1 MSKSFLLIPV
11 FSILIVLRA
20 YSTGYQ
26 FLSDVAHFERTNNVI
41 KIQCQNADVRITVI
55 SDDLFRIEV
64 SPSRTF
70 RDDKSYSVLPVRIS
84 PSQVIVKDR
93 FDEITIATPELTL
106 NIKKKPCRLA
116 FFDRAGN
123 LLCKDHE
130 AFGTGWSGTR
140 VCCWKELHDESFY
153 GLGEKTRGL
162 NKRGDAF
169 IMWNSDIPGYM
180 PTQDPLYQSHPFF
193 IGLYQGRGFG
203 IFFDNS
209 YRSQFNFGAGND
221 QFYSFG
227 AEDGPMDYYFIFGP
241 SLKKVLER
249 YGQLVGTMP
258 LPPKW
263 SLGYQQCRWSYY
275 PESEV
280 IALANTFRAKQIPCD
295 VIYLDIH
302 YMNGYRVFTWDNPR
316 FPAPKQ
322 MLENLRN
329 MGFKVAVI
337 IDPGIKV
344 DPNYWVYQ
352 QGLEGDHF
360 CKYPNGT
367 IYQGQVWPGW
377 CHFPDFSK
385 PATREWFGQLYRG
398 IIDDG
403 VMGFWND
410 MNEPATWGGTFPD
423 IVQFDGD
430 GKGADH
436 LKIHNLYGMLM
447 ARSSYEGVRQ
457 LRPNQRPFIL
467 TRAGFSG
474 VQRYSA
480 VWTGDN
486 VASWEHLR
494 LSINM
499 CLGLGMSGVAF
510 CGMDVGGFMEA
521 PTPELYTRWVQLGTF
536 TPLFRTHTCI
546 DTPDQEPWSFGDR
559 FEEINKKYIQLRY
572 QLLPYLYHAFYQ
584 SATKNMPIMRPLV
597 YEFQDDPRTY
607 WLDDQFMLGDKLLIA
622 PIYQANQTSR
632 KVYFPQGE
640 WYDFWTDE
648 KITGPAERLVDAP
661 LDKIPLF
668 VKSGTVLPLQP
679 IMQYVGQFPLDPMIL
694 QIYPRLGNNRD
705 SLYEDDGMSFD
716 YQKGHYRITLFE
728 LLVEQKRINI
738 SIHRI
743 VDHYTPE
750 QRSLLLKVHAIMA
763 KPRHAKLDEQVLLEA
778 RNMEALQGEKFGW
791 TYHAADKLLCVKFPD
806 ERHKANLELIF

>member
-11 FSILIVLRA
+11 FLTLIVLRA

-26 FLSDVAHFERTNNVI
+26 FLSDVTNFEQTNNVI
-41 KIQCQNADVRITVI
+41 KIQCQNAEVRITVI
-55 SDDLFRIEV
+55 SDDVFRIEV

-70 RDDKSYSVLPVRIS
+70 RDDKSYSVLPVGIS
-84 PSQVIVKDR
+84 PSQAIVKDR
-93 FDEITIATPELTL
+93 LDEITIATPELTL

-123 LLCKDHE
+123 LLCKDHD

-162 NKRGDAF
+162 NKRGNAF
-169 IMWNSDIPGYM
+169 IMWNSDIPGYT

-221 QFYSFG
+221 QFFSFG

-302 YMNGYRVFTWDNPR
+302 YMDGYRVFTWDNHR
-316 FPAPKQ
+316 FPAPKK

-352 QGLEGDHF
+352 QGLEGNHF
-360 CKYPNGT
+360 CKYPDGT

-436 LKIHNLYGMLM
+436 LKMHNLYGMLM

-521 PTPELYTRWVQLGTF
+521 PTPELYARWVQLGAF

-584 SATKNMPIMRPLV
+584 SATQNMPIMRPLV

-607 WLDDQFMLGDKLLIA
+607 WLDDQFMFGDKLLIA

-648 KITGPAERLVDAP
+648 KIMGPAERLVDAP

-679 IMQYVGQFPLDPMIL
+679 IMQYVGQFPVDPMIL
-694 QIYPRLGNNRD
+694 QIYPSLGNNRD
-705 SLYEDDGMSFD
+705 SLYEDDGISFD
-716 YQKGHYRITLFE
+716 YQKGHYRITQFE

-738 SIHRI
+738 TIRRI

-750 QRSLLLKVHAIMA
+750 QRSFLLKVHAIMA
-763 KPRHAKLDEQVLLEA
+763 KPRPAKLDGQALLEA
-778 RNMEALQGEKFGW
+778 RNMEALQAEKFGW
-791 TYHAADKLLCVKFPD
+791 TYHAADKLLYMKFPD
-806 ERHKANLELIF
+806 ERQKANLEVIF